1 MSGSPGGV
9 AGSRGLGPSRG
20 RLATALIVIAAAGI
34 VVLLAVPLGRT
45 PSGTPAASSVVVGG
59 SPLLDKPLPE
69 LVLQD
74 LDGRTV
80 RTADL
85 RGRPLIVNIWASWCV
100 PCREEFPLL
109 VGANG
114 EYRDEGLAVLG
125 IVRRDSAQAA
135 RAFAEQQGATWPMLM
150 DPDESAYRALIGIGV
165 PQTYFVDPEGI
176 VRWVNIGPFTADGLT
191 YGISRILSPAAS

>member
-1 MSGSPGGV
+1 VTGPRRRLLLTALGVVAAGLIALWLLAIPLASTPTGSP
-9 AGSRGLGPSRG
+9 S
-20 RLATALIVIAAAGI
+20 
-34 VVLLAVPLGRT
+34 
-45 PSGTPAASSVVVGG
+45 ASSVVVGG
-59 SPLLDKPLPE
+59 SPLLGKPLPD

-74 LDGRTV
+74 LDGGTV

-100 PCREEFPLL
+100 PCRDEFPLL

-125 IVRRDSAQAA
+125 IIRRDDPEAA
-135 RAFAEQQGATWPMLM
+135 RRFAAEQGATWPMLL

-165 PQTYFVDPEGI
+165 PQTYFVDAEGI
-176 VRWVNIGPFTADGLT
+176 VRWVNLGPFSPDGLAF
-191 YGISRILSPAAS
+191 GISRILAATAS

>member
-1 MSGSPGGV
+1 MATV
-9 AGSRGLGPSRG
+9 LLLAG
-20 RLATALIVIAAAGI
+20 AAAL
-34 VVLLAVPLGRT
+34 VVLVIAVPLART
-45 PSGTPAASSVVVGG
+45 PSGTPSASSVVVGG

-69 LVLQD
+69 LVLSD

-80 RTADL
+80 RTSDL
-85 RGRPLIVNIWASWCV
+85 RGRPLILNIWASWCV

-114 EYRDEGLAVLG
+114 EYRDQDLAVLG
-125 IVRRDSAQAA
+125 IVHRDSAQSA
-135 RAFAEQQGATWPMLM
+135 RAFADQQGATWPMLM

-176 VRWVNIGPFTADGLT
+176 VRWVNLGPFSADGLA
-191 YGISRILSPAAS
+191 YGISRILPPAAS